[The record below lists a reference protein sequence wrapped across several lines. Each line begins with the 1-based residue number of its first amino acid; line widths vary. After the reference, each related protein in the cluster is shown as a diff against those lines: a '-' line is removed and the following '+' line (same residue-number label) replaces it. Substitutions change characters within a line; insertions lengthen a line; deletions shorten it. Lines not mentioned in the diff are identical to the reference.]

1 MKLTLNSLF
10 QAVRYTLDVTSYDS
24 VFLKVKQFKI
34 LEACMLRQHVI
45 GVLPTGYGKSVIF
58 HLLPYMWDYMWNEKE
73 KQALSSSFRP

>member
-34 LEACMLRQHVI
+34 LEACMSCN
-45 GVLPTGYGKSVIF
+45 VL
-58 HLLPYMWDYMWNEKE
+58 LE
-73 KQALSSSFRP
+73 SF